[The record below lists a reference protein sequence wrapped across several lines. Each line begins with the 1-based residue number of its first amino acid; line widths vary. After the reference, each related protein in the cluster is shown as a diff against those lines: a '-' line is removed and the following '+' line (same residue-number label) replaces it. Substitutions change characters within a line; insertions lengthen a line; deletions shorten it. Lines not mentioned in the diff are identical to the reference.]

1 MVFRTNFASKNVSPT
16 DKLRLSG
23 DFFSGKPNSKR
34 DIIAAQSAYSR
45 EHFKEFLK
53 WNKIASTK
61 VESRLNFMEKRNN
74 KAASARKKDVFSN
87 SQNYAGGTLKQK
99 LD

>member
-1 MVFRTNFASKNVSPT
+1 M
-16 DKLRLSG
+16 RLSG

-53 WNKIASTK
+53 WNKIASSK
-61 VESRLNFMEKRNN
+61 VESRLNFMDKRN
-74 KAASARKKDVFSN
+74 KAGTSARKKSNKDMFSA
-87 SQNYAGGTLKQK
+87 S
-99 LD
+99 

>member
-1 MVFRTNFASKNVSPT
+1 MSPQ

-34 DIIAAQSAYSR
+34 DILAAQSVYSR

-53 WNKIASTK
+53 WNKIANTK
-61 VESRLNFMEKRNN
+61 VESRLNFMDKRN
-74 KAASARKKDVFSN
+74 KVGASARKKTNEAFSA
-87 SQNYAGGTLKQK
+87 S
-99 LD
+99 

>member
-1 MVFRTNFASKNVSPT
+1 M
-16 DKLRLSG
+16 RLSG

-53 WNKIASTK
+53 WNKIASSK
-61 VESRLNFMEKRNN
+61 VESRHFMDKRN
-74 KAASARKKDVFSN
+74 KAGASSRKKSNKDMFSA
-87 SQNYAGGTLKQK
+87 S
-99 LD
+99 